1 MKELGGRL
9 LSLVLGDAQIRKVRL
24 LFVCWLFSLL
34 LFSFFFLALHHE
46 PGQMPEVRLRTFF
59 QRFFYWDAN
68 WFTDIARHGYRG
80 LSLARGWDVEYI
92 STPFF
97 PLYPL
102 LIRAFSYPFLGNYDA
117 AALAVTWLSTFLA
130 LHYLYL
136 LSRAFQDEESSYRS
150 CLFLLLFPTA
160 VFLAAGYSEALFL
173 LCAAASFYHARSSSW
188 VAAGVWGFL
197 ACLTR
202 PVGLAVALAIA
213 LEALRQSGWKLSR
226 LRLRHAAVLLSPL
239 GLVSYLL
246 YLQAEFG
253 DMFIL
258 FKAERLGWH
267 RSFNPLGLFQAL
279 RNVFSTRKFFTD
291 QFAQYL
297 YLVLFAILFLVLVVA
312 VFRRFGLP
320 LGAYSAVCYLLP
332 MLSSP
337 SNTPLLSLNRLV
349 LIIFPAFMVLGAWG
363 KNRDFERL
371 YALASTLGLAFFTA
385 QFISGYWAG

>member
-1 MKELGGRL
+1 MERGARYYSFLFRGTEHGR
-9 LSLVLGDAQIRKVRL
+9 ICL
-24 LFVCWLFSLL
+24 LFLCWLLFLL
-34 LFSFFFLALHHE
+34 LFSFFFLALHHQ
-46 PGQMPEVRLRTFF
+46 PGEVPEVRARTFF
-59 QRFFYWDAN
+59 QRFFYWDGN
-68 WFTDIARHGYRG
+68 WFTDIARYGYRG
-80 LSLARGWDVEYI
+80 LSIAREWDVEYI

-102 LIRAFSYPFLGNYDA
+102 LVRAFSYLLPGNYGA
-117 AALAVTWLSTFLA
+117 AALAVSWISTLLA
-130 LHYLYL
+130 LLYLYS
-136 LSRAFQDEESSYRS
+136 LSKLYQDRESSYRS
-150 CLFLLLFPTA
+150 CLFLLVFPTA

-173 LCAAASFYHARSSSW
+173 LCAVAAFYHARRSSW
-188 VAAGVWGFL
+188 LLAGIWGFL

-213 LEALRQSGWKLSR
+213 LEAMRQSEWKLSR
-226 LRLRHAAVLLSPL
+226 LRLRQAAVLLSPL
-239 GLVSYLL
+239 GLLSYLL
-246 YLQAEFG
+246 YLQVEFG

-267 RSFNPLGLFQAL
+267 RGFNPWGFFQAL
-279 RNVFSTRKFFTD
+279 RNVFGANDFFTE

-297 YLVLFAILFLVLVVA
+297 YLVLFALLFLVLVVA

-332 MLSSP
+332 LMSSP
-337 SNTPLLSLNRLV
+337 ASTPLLSLNRLV

-363 KNRDFERL
+363 RNRNLERICVF
-371 YALASTLGLAFFTA
+371 ASTLGLAFFTA